1 MLGLGL
7 VVVMDVLGT
16 QLKKAA
22 GESCSHLT
30 YSDPFVSSYLS
41 EAPNDFTNS
50 LPAGGERLEEVL
62 GPRRGRRPRDDRQQ
76 PAVPRLP
83 LG

>member
-1 MLGLGL
+1 MLELGL
-7 VVVMDVLGT
+7 VVAMDVLGT

-22 GESCSHLT
+22 GESRSHLT
-30 YSDPFVSSYLS
+30 YRDPFVSSYLS
-41 EAPNDFTNS
+41 EAPNNCTHS
-50 LPAGGERLEEVL
+50 LPADGECFEEVL

-76 PAVPRLP
+76 PAVPLLP